1 MIRQLT
7 PTTLFANLN
16 QSTFDERFN
25 RRPFTIE
32 HHLCAHE
39 LFNLPR
45 LIELSQ
51 ALPESRV
58 EYNSGNLPI
67 SQDPHATPRNG
78 LSISDTI
85 ARIEECNSWMVL
97 KNVELAPSYA
107 ELLDDCLAEIQPFSN
122 RVTRGMAKRQGF
134 IFISSPGSVTPYH
147 IDPENNF
154 LLQLR
159 GTKTVHM
166 FPQYDREILSE
177 QNLEAFFSG
186 TAHRNL
192 PFEPWYNERCAQYN
206 LEPGDGLH
214 FPVAAPHWVQNGPE
228 VSISFSIT
236 FQTQDSTDRQSLHR
250 LNRQLRKFGI
260 TPKNVGLSLT
270 RDQLKLRLV
279 NGIRGVKQLL
289 GKSEEQQKS
298 Y

>member
-1 MIRQLT
+1 M
-7 PTTLFANLN
+7 
-16 QSTFDERFN
+16 
-25 RRPFTIE
+25 
-32 HHLCAHE
+32 
-39 LFNLPR
+39 
-45 LIELSQ
+45 
-51 ALPESRV
+51 
-58 EYNSGNLPI
+58 
-67 SQDPHATPRNG
+67 
-78 LSISDTI
+78 
-85 ARIEECNSWMVL
+85 
-97 KNVELAPSYA
+97 
-107 ELLDDCLAEIQPFSN
+107 
-122 RVTRGMAKRQGF
+122 TRRQGF

-154 LLQLR
+154 LLQIR

-166 FPQYDREILSE
+166 FPQNDREILSE

-192 PFEPWYNERCAQYN
+192 PFEDWYNTRSERFE

-250 LNRQLRKFGI
+250 LNEQLRKFGLAAARMSANLRLA
-260 TPKNVGLSLT
+260 TE
-270 RDQLKLRLV
+270 LKLALV
-279 NGIRGVKQLL
+279 SGIRSVKKLWA
-289 GKSEEQQKS
+289 KRTSKRSS